1 VNALRVG
8 ILKALLIRNFRRT
21 EREAPVS
28 FDPANANKG
37 YLLGRL
43 FATYEQTQSAALG
56 RNVNAT
62 IKDKFYGAAS
72 AQPRK
77 VFPLLD
83 RGSANHLS
91 KVGKQRPGQRV
102 NLEKT
107 ISAILEQMSPTG
119 DPFPASLPAEDQAL
133 FALGYYHQRNE
144 FFRKPETDNT
154 KDADQ

>member
-1 VNALRVG
+1 M
-8 ILKALLIRNFRRT
+8 
-21 EREAPVS
+21 S
-28 FDPANANKG
+28 FDPANTNKG

-107 ISAILEQMSPTG
+107 IGAILEQMSPTG
-119 DPFPASLPAEDQAL
+119 RSLPRLAACRGPGAVRPRLLPPAQRIFPQA
-133 FALGYYHQRNE
+133 RNCQHE
-144 FFRKPETDNT
+144 GC
-154 KDADQ
+154 